1 MVSHPETGSDSAI
14 GSDQDRGCDNSYRR
28 RTLWPIAQ
36 DSTAKLCLSLSI
48 PQRDSKL
55 SHQIILLSNEFLGH
69 CKFSP
74 RSLASTSLL
83 FLFLFFFPTLPPWI
97 LSWLPTFIF
106 SFTPFFF
113 SFFFLPFFSFFG
125 SPTHFRFHSFFKT
138 FLSMF

>member
-1 MVSHPETGSDSAI
+1 MATTRPRRVSDDS
-14 GSDQDRGCDNSYRR
+14 SYRR

-69 CKFSP
+69 CKFNP
-74 RSLASTSLL
+74 HSLTSTSLL
-83 FLFLFFFPTLPPWI
+83 FLFLFFFSYSSSLDPLLAPY
-97 LSWLPTFIF
+97 S
-106 SFTPFFF
+106 PFLLHSIFF

-125 SPTHFRFHSFFKT
+125 FPTHFRFHSFFQN
-138 FLSMF
+138 FSFHILSTMF